1 MKLATATSL
10 TILLLSTVAEAQT
23 DATIGTEEYGL
34 TQRELILAIEKTE
47 ELISRCMREQG
58 FQYFAVDHAT
68 VRAGMKATTVAPG
81 LTEAQFVRQ
90 YGFGIATLYTG
101 APPQLTTVYSPAAIA
116 LGKRNVEYFK
126 GLPSANQVAYNQ
138 ALMGEPGSPTFA
150 IALEHETLWQTAG
163 CTRKAVEQVFKPDQ
177 LHATY
182 INPQDALI
190 NKDPRIKAALATYA
204 AEMKKAGYEFTHPD
218 EVEPFIRQRLA
229 AITDNGRLPIDKLSP
244 EQSEAFKKLQD
255 YERAVAT
262 ISVRLHEKVVEPVE
276 ERIRKEMFSRK
287 VE

>member
-1 MKLATATSL
+1 
-10 TILLLSTVAEAQT
+10 
-23 DATIGTEEYGL
+23 
-34 TQRELILAIEKTE
+34 
-47 ELISRCMREQG
+47 
-58 FQYFAVDHAT
+58 
-68 VRAGMKATTVAPG
+68 MKATTTAPG
-81 LTEAQFVRQ
+81 LSEAQFVRQ

-101 APPQLTTVYSPAAIA
+101 VPPQLATFYNPAATG
-116 LGKRNVEYFK
+116 LGKRTVDYFK
-126 GLPSANQVAYNQ
+126 ALPPANQVAYNQ
-138 ALMGEPGSPTFA
+138 ALMGEPGTPTFA
-150 IALEHETLWQTAG
+150 VALEHEILWQTAG

-190 NKDPRIKAALATYA
+190 NKDPRMKTALATYA

-218 EVEPFIRQRLA
+218 EVEPLIRERLA
-229 AITDNGRLPIDKLSP
+229 AITDNGRLPVDKLSP
-244 EQSEAFKKLQD
+244 EQSEALKKLQD

>member
-1 MKLATATSL
+1 MKLAPATSL
-10 TILLLSTVAEAQT
+10 IMLLLPTIAGAQVDT
-23 DATIGTEEYGL
+23 AVGTEEYGL

-47 ELISRCMREQG
+47 QLISKCMREQG

-68 VRAGMKATTVAPG
+68 ARAGMKSMMTAPG
-81 LTEAQFVRQ
+81 LSETQFVRR

-101 APPQLTTVYSPAAIA
+101 APPQLATFYSPAATA
-116 LGKRNVEYFK
+116 LGVRNVEYFK
-126 GLPSANQVAYNQ
+126 GLLPANQVAYNQ
-138 ALMGEPGSPTFA
+138 ALMGEPGNPTFA
-150 IALEHETLWQTAG
+150 VALEHETLWQTAG

-218 EVEPFIRQRLA
+218 EVEPFIRERLA
-229 AITDNGRLPIDKLSP
+229 AITDNGRLPVDKLSP
-244 EQSEAFKKLQD
+244 EQSEALKKLQD

>member
-1 MKLATATSL
+1 MKLATAASL
-10 TILLLSTVAEAQT
+10 ALLVLPTIAEAQIDT
-23 DATIGTEEYGL
+23 TPGTEEYGL

-68 VRAGMKATTVAPG
+68 VRAGMKSTMTAPG
-81 LTEAQFVRQ
+81 LSEAQFVRR

-101 APPQLTTVYSPAAIA
+101 APPQLATVYSPAATA
-116 LGKRNVEYFK
+116 LGTRNVDYFK
-126 GLPSANQVAYNQ
+126 ALPAANQVAYNQ
-138 ALMGEPGSPTFA
+138 SLMGEPGNPTFA

-163 CTRKAVEQVFKPDQ
+163 CTRKAVEQVFKPNQ

-182 INPQDALI
+182 VHPHDALL
-190 NKDPRIKAALATYA
+190 NKDPRMKAALATYA

-218 EVEPFIRQRLA
+218 EVEPSIRQRLA
-229 AITDNGRLPIDKLSP
+229 AITENGRLPVDKLSP
-244 EQSEAFKKLQD
+244 EQSEALKKLQD
-255 YERAVAT
+255 YERAVGT